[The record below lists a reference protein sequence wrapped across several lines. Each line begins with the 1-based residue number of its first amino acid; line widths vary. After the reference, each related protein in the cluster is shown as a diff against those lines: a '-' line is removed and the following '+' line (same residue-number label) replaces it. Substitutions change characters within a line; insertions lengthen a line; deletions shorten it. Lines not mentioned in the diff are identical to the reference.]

1 MKEIL
6 KYIGGMALGIIIF
19 LAILLIGLFLLKGSL
34 WFSEKIFPWVG
45 IVFWITIAID
55 VIGLLPLSIIECTRD
70 VGLTGLFISSY
81 IFGLLLWVW
90 SFLIV
95 YFVWGWVGVIIGS
108 LIAGIGIVPLA
119 IIILILNAQWV
130 GLLELIIYIV
140 IIFGVRALSSIL
152 LERYENS
159 YEE

>member
-1 MKEIL
+1 MKELL

-34 WFSEKIFPWVG
+34 WFSENIFPWVG

-55 VIGLLPLSIIECTRD
+55 VIVLLPLSIIKCTRD

-81 IFGLLLWVW
+81 VFGLLLWVW

-95 YFVWGWVGVIIGS
+95 YSTWGWIGVIIGS
-108 LIAGIGIVPLA
+108 LIAGFGIVPLA

-130 GLLELIIYIV
+130 GVLELVIYIV
-140 IIFGVRALSSIL
+140 IIFGVRVLSSIL
-152 LERYENS
+152 LEKYEGS